1 MEYIGSEIAYKRG
14 RGTKSL
20 IPIKK
25 NIDVKDD
32 DIKDIVGTLPNSAPI
47 LFLFFTKQGKF
58 DTVIVG
64 GGKHE
69 VSLQTYDVALS
80 AMACISCFFV
90 FSIGYGRQFSQLL
103 GFFQQDFWGVP
114 YTEGQKAS
122 GFVEYIKKLDQALEK
137 I

>member
-1 MEYIGSEIAYKRG
+1 MEYIGSEIVYKRG

-64 GGKHE
+64 GGGDKHE
-69 VSLQTYDVALS
+69 VS
-80 AMACISCFFV
+80 
-90 FSIGYGRQFSQLL
+90 
-103 GFFQQDFWGVP
+103 
-114 YTEGQKAS
+114 
-122 GFVEYIKKLDQALEK
+122 
-137 I
+137 